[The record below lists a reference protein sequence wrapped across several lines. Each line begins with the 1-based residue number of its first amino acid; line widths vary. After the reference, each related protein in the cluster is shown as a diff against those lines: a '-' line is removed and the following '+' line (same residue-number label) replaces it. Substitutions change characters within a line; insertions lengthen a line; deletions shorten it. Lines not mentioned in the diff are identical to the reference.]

1 MFATGDSRC
10 PDALFKSY
18 LAKRPEDLKL
28 SGPFYLACIGNP
40 TKTDVWYKKSR
51 MGKNAISRIM
61 ATMKE
66 NSPLQEMCPDK
77 RLSNHS
83 VRKTVVKR
91 LKASGVPKS
100 EIIVITGHRQEQS
113 VDMTPGTKKN
123 SVNYL
128 TSLMAKNPSSTR
140 QPAEFLLSRLFSQ
153 VQRLA
158 VAMYIISAIVMW
170 W

>member
-1 MFATGDSRC
+1 
-10 PDALFKSY
+10 
-18 LAKRPEDLKL
+18 
-28 SGPFYLACIGNP
+28 
-40 TKTDVWYKKSR
+40 

-83 VRKTVVKR
+83 VRKTVVKK

-113 VDMTPGTKKN
+113 VEAYDSENEEQQRQLSNIIDGKEPQFNQT
-123 SVNYL
+123 
-128 TSLMAKNPSSTR
+128 TSRVPLQPLIQSS
-140 QPAEFLLSRLFSQ
+140 A
-153 VQRLA
+153 A
-158 VAMYIISAIVMW
+158 VSSGQFPQL
-170 W
+170 

>member
-1 MFATGDSRC
+1 
-10 PDALFKSY
+10 
-18 LAKRPEDLKL
+18 
-28 SGPFYLACIGNP
+28 
-40 TKTDVWYKKSR
+40 
-51 MGKNAISRIM
+51 
-61 ATMKE
+61 MKE

-113 VDMTPGTKKN
+113 VDMTPGTKKS

-170 W
+170 